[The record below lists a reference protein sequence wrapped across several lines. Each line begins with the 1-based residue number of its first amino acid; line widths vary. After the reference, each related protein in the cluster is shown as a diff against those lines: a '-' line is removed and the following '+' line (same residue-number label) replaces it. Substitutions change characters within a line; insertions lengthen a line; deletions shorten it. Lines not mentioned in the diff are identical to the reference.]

1 MLGPGHRW
9 PVLLL
14 PLYRLFECLPAT
26 RDTARR
32 LGLVHLPQMV
42 ATLVYAVE
50 HPATG
55 IRIIEVPQIRESLRE
70 INRIVP
76 EPAS

>member
-1 MLGPGHRW
+1 
-9 PVLLL
+9 
-14 PLYRLFECLPAT
+14 
-26 RDTARR
+26 
-32 LGLVHLPQMV
+32 MV